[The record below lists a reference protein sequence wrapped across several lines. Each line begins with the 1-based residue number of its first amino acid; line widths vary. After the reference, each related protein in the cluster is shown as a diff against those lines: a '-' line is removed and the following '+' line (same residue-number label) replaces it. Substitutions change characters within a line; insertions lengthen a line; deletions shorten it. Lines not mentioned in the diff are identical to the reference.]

1 MAEVIVALDVDS
13 ADEALGLAD
22 RLPNLRWAKVG
33 PMLFL
38 RHGPA
43 VISGLKHRGVSVFL
57 DLKWHDIPSS
67 VAGAVGAAR
76 DLGVDLATVHASGG
90 RQMLQA
96 AVDARGSMRL
106 AAVSVLT
113 SHTPEGY
120 AEATGR
126 ESVDLQKEVSR
137 LAGLAVAIG
146 IGAVVAS
153 PWELRTVRAV
163 LPDGTWLVVP
173 GIRPPGADL
182 GDQHRTA
189 DPRAAAK
196 AGATHLVV
204 GRPITRSHKPE
215 VVYQQICETVA
226 R

>member
-22 RLPNLRWAKVG
+22 RLPDLRWVKVG

-43 VISGLKHRGVSVFL
+43 VIGELKNRGVSVFL

-67 VAGAVGAAR
+67 VAGAVEAAR
-76 DLGVDLATVHASGG
+76 ELGVDLATVHASGG
-90 RQMLQA
+90 KEMLQA
-96 AVDARGSMRL
+96 AVSARGAMRL

-120 AEATGR
+120 AQATGR
-126 ESVDLQKEVSR
+126 ESVDLPKEVSR
-137 LAGLAVAIG
+137 LAGLAVATG
-146 IGAVVAS
+146 IGAIVAS
-153 PWELRTVRAV
+153 PWELATVRPV
-163 LPDGTWLVVP
+163 LPNGTWLVVP
-173 GIRPPGADL
+173 GIRPRGVEL

-189 DPRAAAK
+189 DPRAAAE

-204 GRPITRSHKPE
+204 GRPITQSDKPE

-226 R
+226 

>member
-13 ADEALGLAD
+13 PDEAQGLVD

-33 PMLFL
+33 SRLFL

-43 VISGLKHRGVSVFL
+43 VIGELKNRGVSVFL
-57 DLKWHDIPSS
+57 DLKWHDIPTA
-67 VAGAVGAAR
+67 VAAAVSAAR

-90 RQMLQA
+90 RKMLQA
-96 AVDARGSMRL
+96 AVGAQGSMRL

-120 AEATGR
+120 GEAIGLD
-126 ESVDLQKEVSR
+126 SVDLQQEVSR
-137 LAGLAVAIG
+137 LAGMAAATG

-153 PWELRTVRAV
+153 PWELGTVRQV
-163 LPDGTWLVVP
+163 IPDGTWLVVP

-189 DPRAAAK
+189 DPRAAAE

-204 GRPITRSHKPE
+204 GRPIIESDKPE
-215 VVYQQICETVA
+215 VVYQQICEAVA

>member
-13 ADEALGLAD
+13 ADEALALVD
-22 RLPNLRWAKVG
+22 RLPNLRWIKVG
-33 PMLFL
+33 PRLFL

-43 VISGLKHRGVSVFL
+43 VIAELKNRGVSVFL
-57 DLKWHDIPSS
+57 DLKWHDIPTA
-67 VAGAVGAAR
+67 VAGAVSGAR

-90 RQMLQA
+90 REMLQA
-96 AVDARGSMRL
+96 AVGARGSMRL

-126 ESVDLQKEVSR
+126 DSVDLQKEVSR
-137 LAGLAVAIG
+137 LAGLAMATG

-153 PWELRTVRAV
+153 PWELGTLRQVI
-163 LPDGTWLVVP
+163 PDGTWLVVP
-173 GIRPPGADL
+173 GIRPPGAHL

-189 DPRAAAK
+189 DPRAAAE

-204 GRPITRSHKPE
+204 GRPIIRSDKPE

>member
-22 RLPNLRWAKVG
+22 RLPNLRWVKVG

-43 VISGLKHRGVSVFL
+43 VIGELKNRGVSVFL

-67 VAGAVGAAR
+67 VAGAVEAAR
-76 DLGVDLATVHASGG
+76 ELGVDLATVHASGG
-90 RQMLQA
+90 REMLQA
-96 AVDARGSMRL
+96 AVSARGAMRL

-120 AEATGR
+120 AQATGR
-126 ESVDLQKEVSR
+126 ESVNLPKEVSR
-137 LAGLAVAIG
+137 LAGLAVATG
-146 IGAVVAS
+146 IRAIVAS
-153 PWELRTVRAV
+153 PWELATVRPV
-163 LPDGTWLVVP
+163 LPNGTWLVVP
-173 GIRPPGADL
+173 GIRPPGVEL

-189 DPRAAAK
+189 DPRAAAE

-204 GRPITRSHKPE
+204 GRPITQSDKPE

-226 R
+226 

>member
-22 RLPNLRWAKVG
+22 RLPNLRWAKIG

-38 RHGPA
+38 PHGPA
-43 VISGLKHRGVSVFL
+43 VIGELKNRGVSVFL
-57 DLKWHDIPSS
+57 DLKWHDIPTS
-67 VAGAVGAAR
+67 VAGAVSAAR

-90 RQMLQA
+90 REMLQA
-96 AVDARGSMRL
+96 AVSARGSMRL

-113 SHTPEGY
+113 SHTPKGY

-126 ESVDLQKEVSR
+126 DSVDLQEEVSR
-137 LAGLAVAIG
+137 LARLAVAAG

-153 PWELRTVRAV
+153 SWELGAVRQV
-163 LPDGTWLVVP
+163 IPDGTWLVVP
-173 GIRPPGADL
+173 GIRPPGARL

-189 DPRAAAK
+189 DPRAAAD

-204 GRPITRSHKPE
+204 GRPIIKSDKPD